1 MTDETEKLK
10 HEITALRRAHR
21 KAPTPGQ
28 GVAGY
33 NVAVTILTDLLGS
46 IFIGCAIGLF
56 LQYVFK
62 TSVLLTAGL
71 TLLGGVSGLYTTARY
86 AMRLE
91 KKDKL

>member
-1 MTDETEKLK
+1 MTDETEKIK
-10 HEITALRRAHR
+10 NEITALRRIHQ
-21 KAPTPGQ
+21 KEPTTDKGA
-28 GVAGY
+28 AGY

-91 KKDKL
+91 KKDTP